1 MLLCTVTIVPTNEN
15 ELKVVRMQN
24 PEILLKNLNTA
35 LCNLRGAANLL
46 GDDDDAR
53 IDSKFLPV
61 MRKLLLAEVLG
72 NTAILAIGGSQ
83 GAGKTTFLTSLYN
96 LDTGDSAWLKPNEG
110 RGEKLPVLIVEEK
123 GRIKVEGTVRRYVK
137 VDEHYELQDVSVST
151 QEFQDAASGK
161 NPAALLP
168 VLKVPKRYFDSPQQ
182 AWLLLPGYEKENR
195 DNKEWQIV
203 MRQALIAA
211 TGCIVVTDKTRMAN
225 QQQAEIVKDMLSNE
239 LRGVQALIV
248 ISKTEDERDKPEGL
262 QQLRA
267 TAQEVFQVPPE
278 SAERWIVCTGTHPDY
293 AKQWRPLVEKAI
305 KDLTISSSP
314 ETRSVQLKQLET
326 VINRDLSSV
335 ITFIKNKTDLFFA
348 RESISEG
355 TKTLQDALEKF
366 DDAKADLR
374 EKYHSELEKLLTNH
388 CHSAWE
394 NLQNTLKNDYEGL
407 GKKVS
412 NFFSGTTITEEQLRI
427 ESDLKKAW
435 KTPGSILEKH
445 ANVLA
450 QVTQKSLGAPTDLPQ
465 SGTPWQRLGYVGSDN
480 QVIAW
485 GKLEDGSV
493 QKNLRAIFNAKDAAS
508 EKGAKPALDKECIKA
523 LKLLPA
529 ITLEYARVASVMPAL
544 VGVDPTS
551 LAEVAAT
558 ERPNL
563 VASAVKH
570 LGDGVDVSKT
580 VLGSIATI
588 LAVDV
593 AEDGDVDTIP
603 ALLNAIGLGA
613 PAAANT
619 AATGGAAT
627 TSAGAAVMS
636 GIGAAIVGT
645 IAVGYL
651 VHSVIRDIRI
661 HDGAVQSKAQQM
673 LMSVRDHH
681 LTHFLEHFDD
691 LMKEVRGRLEDALRK
706 RYRLDESFWKRDHL
720 IKALADAETL
730 KDGLLRELGQSGQT
744 IALWDSDVCV

>member
-1 MLLCTVTIVPTNEN
+1 MLLCTVAIVLTNEN
-15 ELKVVRMQN
+15 KLKVVRMQN

-46 GDDDDAR
+46 GDNDDAR

-83 GAGKTTFLTSLYN
+83 GAGKTTFLTSLYD
-96 LDTGDSAWLKPNEG
+96 LDTKESAWLKPNEG

-123 GRIKVEGTVRRYVK
+123 GRDKVEGFVRRLVK
-137 VDEHYELQDVSVST
+137 DGERYQLSDVSASVP
-151 QEFQDAASGK
+151 EFQEATSGK
-161 NPAALLP
+161 NPADLLP
-168 VLKVPKRYFDSPQQ
+168 VLKVPKRYFNSPQQ

-195 DNKEWQIV
+195 DNKEWQSV

-211 TGCIVVTDKTRMAN
+211 TGCIIVTDKTRMAN

-239 LRGVQALIV
+239 LRGVKPLIV

-262 QQLRA
+262 QQLRE
-267 TAQEVFQVPPE
+267 TAQEVFQVPKE
-278 SAERWIVCTGTHPDY
+278 FAEHWIVCTGTHPDY
-293 AKQWRPLVEKAI
+293 VQQWRPLVEKAI
-305 KDLTISSSP
+305 GELTISSSP
-314 ETRSVQLKQLET
+314 ETRSAQLKRLET
-326 VINRDLSSV
+326 VISRDLSSV
-335 ITFIKNKTDLFFA
+335 ITLIKNKADLFFA
-348 RESISEG
+348 GESVSPG
-355 TKTLQDALEKF
+355 TKTLQEALEKF

-388 CHSAWE
+388 CHSAWK
-394 NLQNTLKNDYEGL
+394 NLQNMLKNDYEGL

-412 NFFSGTTITEEQLRI
+412 NFFSGETITEEQLRI

-508 EKGAKPALDKECIKA
+508 EKWAKPASDKEYIKA
-523 LKLLPA
+523 FKLLPA
-529 ITLEYARVASVMPAL
+529 ITLEYARVASMIPAL
-544 VGVDPTS
+544 VGVDPT
-551 LAEVAAT
+551 LLDEVAAT

-651 VHSVIRDIRI
+651 VHSVRNEIRI
-661 HDGAVQSKAQQM
+661 HDGAARSKAQQM
-673 LMSVRDHH
+673 LLGIKDHH
-681 LTHFLEHFDD
+681 LKHFLDHFDN
-691 LMKEVRGRLEDALRK
+691 LMKEVRGRLEEALRK
-706 RYRLDESFWKRDHL
+706 RYGLDESFWKRDYL
-720 IKALADAETL
+720 ATALVDVGSL
-730 KDGLLRELGQSGQT
+730 KDDLLLELGQSGQT
-744 IALWDSDVCV
+744 ITLWGGDV

>member
-1 MLLCTVTIVPTNEN
+1 VLLCTVTIVPTNEN

-123 GRIKVEGTVRRYVK
+123 GRIKVEGTVRHYVK

-151 QEFQDAASGK
+151 QEFQDATSGK

-314 ETRSVQLKQLET
+314 ETRSAQLKQLET

-412 NFFSGTTITEEQLRI
+412 NFFSGTTITEESLRI
-427 ESDLKKAW
+427 ESDLRKAW
-435 KTPGSILEKH
+435 ETPGSILEKH
-445 ANVLA
+445 ADVLA
-450 QVTQKSLGAPTDLPQ
+450 QVTQKSLGAPTLTPLQ
-465 SGTPWQRLGYVGSDN
+465 KSGTPLQRLGYVGDDE
-480 QVIAW
+480 QVTSW
-485 GKLEDGSV
+485 KTLEDGSV
-493 QKNLRAIFNAKDAAS
+493 QKNLRAIFDLQGIA
-508 EKGAKPALDKECIKA
+508 PALDKECIKA
-523 LKLLPA
+523 FKLLPA
-529 ITLEYARVASVMPAL
+529 ITLEYARVASMMPAL

-558 ERPNL
+558 ERPHL
-563 VASAVKH
+563 IQAAVKH

-580 VLGSIATI
+580 VLSSIATI
-588 LAVDV
+588 LAVDI
-593 AEDGDVDTIP
+593 AGDGDVDSIP
-603 ALLNAIGLGA
+603 AILNVIRNAVGLGT
-613 PAAANT
+613 PAAANATATGIATATRT
-619 AATGGAAT
+619 AA
-627 TSAGAAVMS
+627 MS
-636 GIGAAIVGT
+636 GIGAAMVGT

-720 IKALADAETL
+720 VKALADAETL